1 MISPA
6 NAATL
11 ALTLRRILWPTPT
24 VLTYQQIYTPDQHGH
39 IELTGIVD
47 VKDFSNVD
55 FQIETTPTVSDP
67 NVLVDVTMGKLSGWT
82 LAVQVDQYPI
92 KDWRQIRSYKV
103 IGPRAFD
110 QDK

>member
-1 MISPA
+1 MA
-6 NAATL
+6 
-11 ALTLRRILWPTPT
+11 TPT
-24 VLTYQQIYTPDQHGH
+24 VLTYQQVYTPDQHGH

-67 NVLVDVTMGKLSGWT
+67 NVLADVIMGKLSGWT

-103 IGPRAFD
+103 IAPELLIRINNVFTATGINIHAWVFLH
-110 QDK
+110 